1 MATEVWRKNFW
12 RNAATNYVNIIVRI
26 GSGLVLFRLL
36 FQHLEHERF
45 GYYSLLWSLF
55 GYAILLDFGLGVA
68 VQKVVAQKAASGDL
82 PALNRLVTTIVWS
95 FAAIGLACF
104 LIFAA
109 GRGLFLDWIHVAPE
123 NRAEFGTAYLIF
135 FAALAVNLPLAL
147 FHEMLRGLQR
157 MDIVNWSVVAA
168 QLLNLGLMTYG
179 LLTGWPFAAIVLTS
193 VATTVAPEIA
203 ALFFVRK
210 LIPGLSLHPRN
221 FHLPDVRGVL
231 SFSIVAYLITFTN
244 IVMVRSDQAVI
255 SFTIGVGFVAL
266 YQLGYKASEFFGH
279 FSRQMQ
285 EALSPAAAHL
295 HATGDTGA
303 VRGLLVQSSRIT
315 ILVTTPLYALCAAY
329 LDPVIRIL
337 SGLKQVDA
345 TTFWVGEALLLA
357 TYTTLITSSCSKRI
371 MVMCG
376 WERRLLKVS
385 LAEAGLNLVFSLL
398 LVRPFGIL
406 GVAVG
411 TLVPAVLIG
420 WCWTLPLTAKFA
432 EIGYGTLLREF
443 FAPVL
448 APVLA
453 SLAVLAAVLVFF
465 PLPAQSSLLDCSWRG
480 LLPLA
485 ALAAVAAPRRR
496 SLKTPPAI
504 PAAQSCL

>member
-12 RNAATNYVNIIVRI
+12 RNTATNYVNIIVRI

-36 FQHLEHERF
+36 FQHLDHERF

-68 VQKVVAQKAASGDL
+68 VQKAVAQKAASGDL

-95 FAAIGLACF
+95 FAAIGVACF

-109 GRGLFLDWIHVAPE
+109 GRSLFLDWIHVAPE
-123 NRAEFGTAYLIF
+123 NRVEFGAAYLIF
-135 FAALAVNLPLAL
+135 FAALAINLPLAL

-157 MDIVNWSVVAA
+157 MDIVNWSVVAS
-168 QLLNLGLMTYG
+168 QLLNLGVMTFG
-179 LLTGWPFAAIVLTS
+179 LLSHWPFPMIVLTS

-203 ALFFVRK
+203 ALAFVRK
-210 LIPGLSLHPRN
+210 LIPGLRLHPRN

-231 SFSIVAYLITFTN
+231 SFSLVAYLITFTN
-244 IVMVRSDQAVI
+244 VVMVRSDQAVI
-255 SFTIGVGFVAL
+255 SVTIGVASVAL

-285 EALSPAAAHL
+285 DALSPAAAHL
-295 HATGDTGA
+295 HATGDAGA
-303 VRGLLVQSSRIT
+303 VRGLLVQSSRLT
-315 ILVTTPLYALCAAY
+315 ILATTPLYALCAAY

-357 TYTTLITSSCSKRI
+357 TYSALITSSCSKRI

-385 LAEAGLNLVFSLL
+385 AAEAGLNLVLSLA
-398 LVRPFGIL
+398 LVFPFGVL
-406 GVAVG
+406 GVALG
-411 TLVPAVLIG
+411 TLVPAVLVG
-420 WCWTLPLTAKFA
+420 WCWMLPLTARFA
-432 EIGYGTLLREF
+432 GIGFGALLREF
-443 FAPVL
+443 FQPVL
-448 APVLA
+448 VPVAA
-453 SLAVLAAVLVFF
+453 SLAVLGVLLIFF
-465 PLPAQSSLLDCSWRG
+465 PLPAQSSLLDCAWRG
-480 LLPLA
+480 LLVLA
-485 ALAAVAAPRRR
+485 TLAIAGAPCRR
-496 SLKTPPAI
+496 SLKSTAAI
-504 PAAQSCL
+504 TAAPSCP

>member
-1 MATEVWRKNFW
+1 M
-12 RNAATNYVNIIVRI
+12 
-26 GSGLVLFRLL
+26 
-36 FQHLEHERF
+36 
-45 GYYSLLWSLF
+45 
-55 GYAILLDFGLGVA
+55 
-68 VQKVVAQKAASGDL
+68 
-82 PALNRLVTTIVWS
+82 
-95 FAAIGLACF
+95 
-104 LIFAA
+104 
-109 GRGLFLDWIHVAPE
+109 
-123 NRAEFGTAYLIF
+123 
-135 FAALAVNLPLAL
+135 
-147 FHEMLRGLQR
+147 
-157 MDIVNWSVVAA
+157 NWSVVAA

-179 LLTGWPFAAIVLTS
+179 LFAGWPFPAIVLTS

-231 SFSIVAYLITFTN
+231 SFSVVAYLITFTN
-244 IVMVRSDQAVI
+244 VVMVRSDQAVI

-285 EALSPAAAHL
+285 DALSPAAAHL
-295 HATGDTGA
+295 HATGDSSA

-315 ILVTTPLYALCAAY
+315 ILATTPLYALCAAY

-385 LAEAGLNLVFSLL
+385 LAEAALNLVFSLL
-398 LVRPFGIL
+398 LVRPFGVL
-406 GVAVG
+406 GVALG
-411 TLVPAVLIG
+411 TLVPSVLIG
-420 WCWTLPLTAKFA
+420 WCWMLPLTAKFA
-432 EIGYGTLLREF
+432 GIGSGALLREF
-443 FAPVL
+443 FKPVL

-453 SLAVLAAVLVFF
+453 SLAVLGAVLILF
-465 PLPAQSSLLDCSWRG
+465 PLPAQSSLLGCVWRG

-485 ALAAVAAPRRR
+485 ALAAVAAPRHR
-496 SLKTPPAI
+496 SLKTPPAM
-504 PAAQSCL
+504 PAVPSCL